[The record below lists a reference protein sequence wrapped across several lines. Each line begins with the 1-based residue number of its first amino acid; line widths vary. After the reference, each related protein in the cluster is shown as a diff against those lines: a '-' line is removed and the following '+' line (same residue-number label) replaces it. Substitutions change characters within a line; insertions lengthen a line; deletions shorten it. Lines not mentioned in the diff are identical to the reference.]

1 MKKKDKK
8 FYIKIGIAL
17 LVILF
22 LLYKSPQSTGSV
34 YAPDMSYSNAL
45 ETFAEGPLTQ
55 KFGKNEY
62 HMASLMPVENTVS
75 RNSLPSSELY
85 QSEKSVVY
93 SYNYTRFFKNTEED
107 KARAGS
113 ELRNPYQPT
122 DDVLKRGK
130 IVYNKQCAVCHGEKG
145 MGDGPLIVR
154 ADGSDGAYK
163 SIPPSYADR
172 LITLKDGE
180 IYHSIVYGK
189 NMMGGYAS
197 HVNADDRWKLICY
210 IKELGGLNP
219 ARAEE
224 ASENEEETAEVEV
237 ETEENTE
244 ENN

>member
-8 FYIKIGIAL
+8 FYIKVGIAL

-34 YAPDMSYSNAL
+34 YAPDMAYSNAL
-45 ETFAEGPLTQ
+45 ETFAERPEAL
-55 KFGKNEY
+55 KFGDGES
-62 HMASLMPVENTVS
+62 HLASLLPVENTVS
-75 RNSLPSSELY
+75 RNSLPSDKLY
-85 QSEKSVVY
+85 NKEKSVVY
-93 SYNYTRFFKNTEED
+93 SYNYTRFYENTDED
-107 KARAGS
+107 KARAGV
-113 ELRNPYQPT
+113 ELKNPYQPT
-122 DDVLKRGK
+122 DEVLKRGK
-130 IVYNKQCAVCHGEKG
+130 IVYDKQCAVCHGEKG

-163 SIPPSYADR
+163 SIPPTYGDR

-189 NMMGGYAS
+189 NMMGGYAA

-219 ARAEE
+219 ASADASESEE
-224 ASENEEETAEVEV
+224 AQVEETES
-237 ETEENTE
+237 EENSSE
-244 ENN
+244 E